1 MSRAQFQDALARLR
15 KTPDLRADVFAGG
28 APDYS
33 PVALPLRAVE
43 DGAKCTVADGKTV
56 AKLVA
61 LMGALKYS
69 AGVLTSV
76 RPVVEIRFYRAG
88 NAPQPPVLEAFFDWG
103 FSGGPFKQGAVMTA
117 IVDGRLV
124 IVDYKHLGALE
135 DFAARLTASPGDK
148 VCEAR
153 ENR

>member
-1 MSRAQFQDALARLR
+1 MRGPIRAVILSSAIAAAAVSFPAAGRASSSSVARYIGAHDIDCTSCSAMSRAQFQEPLARLR
-15 KTPDLRADVFAGG
+15 KTPDLRADAFAGG

-33 PVALPLRAVE
+33 PVALPLRARE

-61 LMGALKYS
+61 LIGALKYS

-88 NAPQPPVLEAFFDWG
+88 NAPQPPVL
-103 FSGGPFKQGAVMTA
+103 
-117 IVDGRLV
+117 
-124 IVDYKHLGALE
+124 
-135 DFAARLTASPGDK
+135 
-148 VCEAR
+148 
-153 ENR
+153 